1 MSVYGLKES
10 VDNRIATLVVAADTV
25 EEYGKWYTDLQALEG
40 DERLFEEEILSQV
53 MAHLLEPVYKG
64 FKKPV
69 HVIFHKDE
77 AQRDAFFEQQ
87 KLVEQKSNPARDRQ
101 ADMLHRHKEAVRE
114 ETESDE
120 DRNRT
125 IEERTGLD
133 KVDPFDRRSEE
144 EVQAD
149 QAMKDEMKKQRAA
162 GTVSSDS
169 FADPDA
175 IRAQRKTDRLKDA
188 LGGKMSETMAREQL
202 KELIDPTDAKYGEL
216 DGMTA
221 DELIDILAEH
231 DIEGVEV
238 LPDADYNEIRKG
250 IMGDE
255 TPSADGG
262 DLQIREIGVS
272 HNADGSINVETI
284 RATKTGGEVDTE
296 LAEARQEDYDRR
308 AEEAKGGKRSFHPDD
323 FEKVLRGDGRG
334 DAVINQEGDKANPA
348 GPGHSRPSL
357 SDHAEAAR
365 REHQAAQDALR
376 QQREDNEREEAIR
389 NGSLRPTQE
398 GQEETRTSNTRDVTL
413 TPKMWD
419 EIDALVKGG
428 DYADVSEVIREAIRA
443 YKAR

>member
-25 EEYGKWYTDLQALEG
+25 EEYGQWYVDLQALEG
-40 DERLFEEEILSQV
+40 DDRFFEEETISQV

-87 KLVEQKSNPARDRQ
+87 KLIEQKSNPARDRQ
-101 ADMLHRHKEAVRE
+101 ADMLHKHKEAVRE
-114 ETESDE
+114 ETESEE

-133 KVDPFDRRSEE
+133 RADPFDRRSEE
-144 EVQAD
+144 EREAD
-149 QAMKDEMKKQRAA
+149 RAMKEEMARLRKA

-175 IRAQRKTDRLKDA
+175 IRAQRKEDRLKTA

-202 KELIDPTDAKYGEL
+202 KEIISPTDPNYKDL
-216 DGMTA
+216 DTMTA
-221 DELIDILAEH
+221 DELIDVLADNH
-231 DIEGVEV
+231 IEGVEV
-238 LPDADYNEIRKG
+238 LPDADYTEIRKG

-255 TPSADGG
+255 AVSENG
-262 DLQIREIGVS
+262 DLQIREIGVT
-272 HNADGSINVETI
+272 HNADGSINVETV

-308 AEEAKGGKRSFHPDD
+308 AEEAKGGKRSFSPDD

-376 QQREDNEREEAIR
+376 QQREDDEREEAIR
-389 NGSLRPTQE
+389 AARRPTQD
-398 GQEETRTSNTRDVTL
+398 GQEAPRTSNTRDVTL

>member
-10 VDNRIATLVVAADTV
+10 VDNRTATLVVAADTV

-40 DERLFEEEILSQV
+40 DDRLFEEEVLSQV
-53 MAHLLEPVYKG
+53 MAHLLDPVYKG

-69 HVIFHKDE
+69 HVVFHKDE

-87 KLVEQKSNPARDRQ
+87 KLIEQKSNPARDRQ
-101 ADMLHRHKEAVRE
+101 ADMLHKHKEAVRE

-133 KVDPFDRRSEE
+133 KSDPFDRRSEE

-216 DGMTA
+216 DGMSA
-221 DELIDILAEH
+221 DELIDVLAEH

-255 TPSADGG
+255 TEAVGG
-262 DLQIREIGVS
+262 DLHITDVGVT
-272 HNADGSINVETI
+272 HNADGSIDVETV
-284 RATKTGGEVDTE
+284 RAIKHGGEVDTE
-296 LAEARQEDYDRR
+296 LKEAREADYERR
-308 AEEAKGGKRSFHPDD
+308 ADEAKGGKKSFSPED

-334 DAVINQEGDKANPA
+334 DAVINQDGDKANPA

-365 REHQAAQDALR
+365 AAHRAEQDALER
-376 QQREDNEREEAIR
+376 TREEAER
-389 NGSLRPTQE
+389 AAQPAPVRP
-398 GQEETRTSNTRDVTL
+398 NTREITL
-413 TPKMWD
+413 TPKMWE
-419 EIDALVKGG
+419 EIDARVASG
-428 DYADVSEVIREAIRA
+428 DYADSSEVIREAVRA
-443 YKAR
+443 LKGR